1 MGSTSAAVQ
10 RASSGSTA
18 FDGRITLLSLLL
30 PLSLLGIL
38 GGGCQSGYLD
48 WERRTLPGEPQR
60 PAYLQAYVN
69 AHYRDL
75 GAHFSARFSMDRFAS
90 ELRNARVL
98 FLGDHHRDELLHDKM
113 VGLLHW
119 LIEQGHKPVLGLEAV
134 GFDDNAD
141 LQEFLA
147 GGIDLTELRSRMTRR
162 WPKAWLADDSNV
174 DSSYFR
180 ALLNLAREKSLA
192 VFPLEPTPRLPLAN
206 RDSVIARSIRDAARA
221 YPGRLIVV
229 VVGHAHL
236 LGKGRLIARVGLP
249 SLAIGARMSQQLT
262 NAYLDYPRAQQ
273 PCFLQTTS
281 GILFFHP
288 MTPKG
293 LMRAASDD

>member
-1 MGSTSAAVQ
+1 MRQ
-10 RASSGSTA
+10 ASSNLLVLLVLTA
-18 FDGRITLLSLLL
+18 IVV
-30 PLSLLGIL
+30 
-38 GGGCQSGYLD
+38 GGCKSGYLD
-48 WERRTLPGEPQR
+48 WERRKLPGEPNR

-75 GAHFSARFSMDRFAS
+75 GTHFTTRLSLDRFQDEVS
-90 ELRNARVL
+90 KVRVL

-113 VGLLHW
+113 VVLLHW
-119 LIEQGHKPVLGLEAV
+119 LMEQGHQPVLGLEAI

-147 GGIDLTELRSRMTRR
+147 GGIGITELCSRITKR
-162 WPKAWLADDSNV
+162 WPRSWLADDTDV
-174 DSSYFR
+174 DSTYFR
-180 ALLNLAREKSLA
+180 ALLNLAKDRGLP

-206 RDSVIARSIRDAARA
+206 RDSIIARSTRDAARA
-221 YPGRLIVV
+221 YPNRLIVV

-236 LGKGRLIARVGLP
+236 LGKGRLVARVGLP
-249 SLAIGARMSQQLT
+249 SLAIGARMSQPLT
-262 NAYLDYPRAQQ
+262 RAYLDYPRPEE
-273 PCFLQTTS
+273 PCFLRTTS

-293 LMRAASDD
+293 LMRAEAND

>member
-1 MGSTSAAVQ
+1 VDTIWWIGSTSAAVP
-10 RASSGSTA
+10 TA
-18 FDGRITLLSLLL
+18 YITAL
-30 PLSLLGIL
+30 LSLLGIL
-38 GGGCQSGYLD
+38 IGGCQSGYLD
-48 WERRTLPGEPQR
+48 WERKKLPGEPER

-75 GAHFSARFSMDRFAS
+75 GTHFSARFSLDRFQE
-90 ELRNARVL
+90 ELRSARVL

-113 VGLLHW
+113 VALLHW
-119 LIEQGHKPVLGLEAV
+119 LVEQGHRPVLGLEAV

-147 GGIDLTELRSRMTRR
+147 GGVDLGELRKRTLAR
-162 WPKAWLADDSNV
+162 WPGSWLADDGRV

-180 ALLNLAREKSLA
+180 ALLSLAKKNRLA
-192 VFPLEPTPRLPLAN
+192 VFPLEPTPRLLLAN

-221 YPGRLIVV
+221 FPDRLIVV

-236 LGKGRLIARVGLP
+236 LGKGRLVARVGLP
-249 SLAIGARMSQQLT
+249 SLAVGARMSQQLT
-262 NAYLDYPRAQQ
+262 TAYLDYPRAQQ
-273 PCFLQTTS
+273 PCFLKTTS

-293 LMRAASDD
+293 LMRSSGNN

>member
-1 MGSTSAAVQ
+1 MGSTSTAVR
-10 RASSGSTA
+10 RASYLFSC
-18 FDGRITLLSLLL
+18 LLSGVLLS
-30 PLSLLGIL
+30 PAL
-38 GGGCQSGYLD
+38 GGCKGYVD
-48 WERRTLPGEPQR
+48 WEHRQLPGEPDR

-75 GAHFSARFSMDRFAS
+75 GTHFTTRLSMDRFRERAS
-90 ELRNARVL
+90 KARVL
-98 FLGDHHRDELLHDKM
+98 FLGDHHRDKLLHEKL
-113 VGLLHW
+113 VGLLSW
-119 LIEQGHKPVLGLEAV
+119 LVEQGHRPVLGLEAI

-147 GGIDLTELRSRMTRR
+147 GGISLARLRARIARR
-162 WPKAWLADDSNV
+162 WPRSWLEKRADV
-174 DSSYFR
+174 DSAYFT
-180 ALLNLAREKSLA
+180 ALLQLAKAKGLP

-206 RDSVIARSIRDAARA
+206 RDSIIARSIRDAARA
-221 YPGRLIVV
+221 YADRLIVV

-236 LGKGRLIARVGLP
+236 LGRGRLVARVGLP
-249 SLAIGARMSQQLT
+249 SLAVGARMSSQLT
-262 NAYLDYPRAQQ
+262 RAYLEYPRTQE

-293 LMRAASDD
+293 LMRAPAGDDD

>member
-1 MGSTSAAVQ
+1 MTL
-10 RASSGSTA
+10 
-18 FDGRITLLSLLL
+18 LLSL
-30 PLSLLGIL
+30 SSIL
-38 GGGCQSGYLD
+38 TGGCQSGYLD
-48 WERRTLPGEPQR
+48 WERKQLPGEPER

-75 GAHFSARFSMDRFAS
+75 GTHFSVRFSMDRFHE
-90 ELRNARVL
+90 ELLGARVL

-113 VGLLHW
+113 VALLHW
-119 LIEQGHKPVLGLEAV
+119 LIEQGHKPVLGLEAI

-147 GGIDLTELRSRMTRR
+147 GGIDLVELAGRAVRR
-162 WPKAWLADDSNV
+162 WPGTWLTDQSSV

-180 ALLNLAREKSLA
+180 ALLNLAKENGLA
-192 VFPLEPTPRLPLAN
+192 VFPLEPAPRLPLAN
-206 RDSVIARSIRDAARA
+206 RDSVIARGIRDAAHA

-236 LGKGRLIARVGLP
+236 LGKGRLVARVGLP

-262 NAYLDYPRAQQ
+262 TAYLDYPRAQK
-273 PCFLQTTS
+273 PCFLKTTS

-293 LMRAASDD
+293 LMRASGDN